1 MPTLAA
7 VNLAFNSLYNCM
19 TYWFQE
25 PALEMRFQRISATS
39 KAKQCFEIFPA
50 GAGLLDGCP
59 PRQVSAK
66 WVLLQRGRLHSNS
79 AADTCVAAVHQPN
92 TGKAHCR
99 IFAVGRSGGFW
110 QIFVRGSVV
119 LADMGACCWELLLPP
134 DRWLRPRISRCFG
147 EGPGTSDEVCD
158 VITCAHPHASRQ
170 TSRVRQRSSCSA
182 DVSFLR
188 RSCAATLAHSRRRS
202 FEEQC
207 DTGSP

>member
-1 MPTLAA
+1 MDVRLGKFQL
-7 VNLAFNSLYNCM
+7 NGSFFNVADCI
-19 TYWFQE
+19 
-25 PALEMRFQRISATS
+25 AIV
-39 KAKQCFEIFPA
+39 
-50 GAGLLDGCP
+50 LLTP
-59 PRQVSAK
+59 
-66 WVLLQRGRLHSNS
+66 VLLQYINPTLERPTVGSLQS
-79 AADTCVAAVHQPN
+79 ADPEAL
-92 TGKAHCR
+92 
-99 IFAVGRSGGFW
+99 W

-207 DTGSP
+207 DT